1 MAIKGFQKLSLVDYD
16 GYISCTIFLGGCN
29 LRCPFCHN
37 SSLVVGKLNENE
49 DISFESILKYLDKR
63 KGVIQA
69 VCVTGGEPTVTSNLK
84 EMLLEIKK
92 RGYFIKLDTNGTNYF
107 VLKDLLEQKLVDYV
121 AMDVK
126 NSLTKYNLTT
136 DTNIDAN
143 MIKKSIDLLINSNY
157 EYEFRTTLVDEFH
170 KEEDIKEMSELLKG
184 AKKLYL
190 QKFVSNE
197 NCINSSL
204 HEVNVDK
211 ANQFV
216 LMLNKNIENVYLR
229 GY

>member
-143 MIKKSIDLLINSNY
+143 TIKKSIDLLINSNY

-190 QKFVSNE
+190 QKFVSSE